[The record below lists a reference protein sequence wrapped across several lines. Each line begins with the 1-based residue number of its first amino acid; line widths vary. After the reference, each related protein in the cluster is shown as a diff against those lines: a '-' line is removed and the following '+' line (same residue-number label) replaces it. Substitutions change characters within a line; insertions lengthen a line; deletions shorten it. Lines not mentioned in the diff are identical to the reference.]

1 MSRRR
6 SRRVAPGRRAGS
18 VLMASGGSAPRR
30 RRGRRPPPGGRLRLG
45 AFLRGIGGLAGPG
58 GDRGGLMSRRRS
70 GGVAPGRRAG
80 SVLRARGGSAPRRRR
95 GRRPPPGGRLR
106 LGAFLRGIGVL
117 AVLAAIAGGVVVWQT
132 HTTAAQD
139 R

>member
-30 RRGRRPPPGGRLRLG
+30 RRGRRPPR
-45 AFLRGIGGLAGPG
+45 
-58 GDRGGLMSRRRS
+58 
-70 GGVAPGRRAG
+70 
-80 SVLRARGGSAPRRRR
+80 
-95 GRRPPPGGRLR
+95 GGRLR

-139 R
+139 RRDAAERFTTAWSRSDWAAMWRALTPAAQKAHPQAGFAAANRNALRAAGVR